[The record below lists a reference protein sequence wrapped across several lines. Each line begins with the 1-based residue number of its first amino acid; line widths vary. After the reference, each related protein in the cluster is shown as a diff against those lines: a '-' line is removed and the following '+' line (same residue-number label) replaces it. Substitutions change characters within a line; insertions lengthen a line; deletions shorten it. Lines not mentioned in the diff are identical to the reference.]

1 MKLRCP
7 YCKEV
12 MGPKINSTCPRCGK
26 TMTIPD
32 HLKNTKY
39 RERKKAK
46 ERIAREA
53 ERKKAAMAMTP
64 DLRLG
69 RKPSVA
75 LLILA
80 AMAVIGGGLLAKS
93 ASRLAIT
100 SGQGRINRAV
110 KELSIIQTAL
120 DQLKEN
126 CGRYPTTEEGL
137 DALVENPGI
146 RKWDGRYVNLIV
158 KDPWKNEYIYSC
170 EDDIVILHSSGPD
183 GIAGTADDVLPEL
196 RLTTK

>member
-12 MGPKINSTCPRCGK
+12 MGPEIKSTCPNCGK

-53 ERKKAAMAMTP
+53 ERKRAAMAMTP

-75 LLILA
+75 LMILA

-93 ASRLAIT
+93 ASRFAIS
-100 SGQGRINRAV
+100 SGQGRTNRAV
-110 KELSIIQTAL
+110 KELMIMQTAL
-120 DQLKEN
+120 DCFKKD

-137 DALVENPGI
+137 DALVKNPGI
-146 RKWDGRYVNLIV
+146 RRWDGHYVNRLV
-158 KDPWKNEYIYSC
+158 LDPWKNEYVYSVT
-170 EDDIVILHSSGPD
+170 ESGSDFDLSSSGN
-183 GIAGTADDVLPEL
+183 GQQEIRFGGE
-196 RLTTK
+196 